1 MVKGVR
7 SRGREGGRCCVPS
20 VWWPSQGPLAK
31 GWLVCSPA
39 YMLRLGDHRVT
50 GLLRAAAAQAT
61 VGPDW
66 IVNKADVRILISSP
80 RRPTYLHHTCSCAL
94 FLCRFVCV
102 GRVLQQVVFDSS
114 KPVGVGGFAQVFKG
128 RCDVH
133 LVCTRCVLL
142 SSFIP
147 TPTPIHALTDTL
159 THSPSRRHA
168 PLMRVRLCPSPSLA
182 RGPWLVH
189 ACSIAFTVV
198 RMWVGTWA
206 TLWP

>member
-1 MVKGVR
+1 MWRQASARGCVGVEGGACGEGSEESR
-7 SRGREGGRCCVPS
+7 ERGREVLRAVRVVAIS
-20 VWWPSQGPLAK
+20 GPLAK
-31 GWLVCSPA
+31 GWLACSPA
-39 YMLRLGDHRVT
+39 HMVRLGDHRVT

-80 RRPTYLHHTCSCAL
+80 RPTYLHHTCSCAL

-133 LVCTRCVLL
+133 LACTRCVLL

-159 THSPSRRHA
+159 TLTQTCTPDART
-168 PLMRVRLCPSPSLA
+168 LA
-182 RGPWLVH
+182 RARV
-189 ACSIAFTVV
+189 
-198 RMWVGTWA
+198 
-206 TLWP
+206 